1 MKKSRT
7 ISLIQNGTVIDHIEP
22 EAVFKIV
29 KILGI
34 DKCDDQVTV
43 GNNLKSKYFGR
54 KGIIKVENVFLSKE
68 DVNKISIISPH
79 VSINIIEDYQVTK
92 KFKVEIPESVEGI
105 IACQNPN
112 CVTNVEGIR
121 TRFNIITKEPLALF
135 CNYCER
141 SMLRDDIEVRSIK
154 K

>member
-121 TRFNIITKEPLALF
+121 TRFKIITKEPLALF